1 MLKPNTMNSL
11 RLLVADDHQM
21 FRAGISN
28 LLRAEEGFEIVG
40 GASNGEEAVQ
50 MASDLQPD
58 VILMDIHLPKL
69 DGISATQKISSAYPN
84 IKILALTS
92 SEEENYVVGMIR
104 SGAKGYILKDAPIDE
119 LVLAIKTLA
128 KGSSYF
134 AKEISD
140 TIFSLLDRAEV
151 VPTFKQRAKRLEIT
165 GRELEVLQCI
175 AEELS
180 NKEIAAKLFISPR
193 TVETH
198 RRNLIQ
204 KLRVK
209 NTAGLV
215 RFYIN
220 NIKKFDG
227 NALVSNG

>member
-1 MLKPNTMNSL
+1 MNRL

-28 LLRAEEGFEIVG
+28 LLRTEEGFEIIG

-50 MASDLQPD
+50 MAFDLQPD
-58 VILMDIHLPKL
+58 VVLMDIHLPKL
-69 DGISATQKISSAYPN
+69 DGISATQKITEAFPS

-92 SEEENYVVGMIR
+92 SEEENFVVGMIR

-134 AKEISD
+134 AKEISA

-151 VPTFKQRAKRLEIT
+151 VPTFKQKAKRLEIT

-220 NIKKFDG
+220 NIKKING